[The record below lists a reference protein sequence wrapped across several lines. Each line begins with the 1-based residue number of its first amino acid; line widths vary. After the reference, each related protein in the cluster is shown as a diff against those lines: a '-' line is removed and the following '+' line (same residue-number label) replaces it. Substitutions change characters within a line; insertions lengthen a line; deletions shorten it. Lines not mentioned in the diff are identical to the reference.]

1 MEGKVKGRK
10 GEKVRG
16 KKRKKSERKNQK
28 RDGWERRKD
37 TQMKFS

>member
-1 MEGKVKGRK
+1 MEGKVRGRK

-16 KKRKKSERKNQK
+16 KKRKKSGRKNQM
-28 RDGWERRKD
+28 REGWERRED